1 MRDELKLTEA
11 ALEKEGISFKNHRAT
26 GRTTRLA
33 DNCVQEFFDNGFC
46 FTKDHWGTKDSDRR
60 LMEIVLRRLYL
71 EHNITSNMV
80 DIDKS
85 HFKISK
91 I

>member
-1 MRDELKLTEA
+1 MREKILTEA
-11 ALEKEGISFKNHRAT
+11 ELAKEGIVFEKHRRT
-26 GRTTRLA
+26 GRTTRLV
-33 DNCVQEFFDNGFC
+33 DNCVQDFFDNGFC
-46 FTKDHWGTKDSDRR
+46 FTKDHWGTKDSNRR

-71 EHNITSNMV
+71 EHNIISSMV